1 MLLRILFRNVEIRFG
16 QDGLSASHTAG
27 IMDGTSF
34 MDILGIC
41 CLLVLPDLLLLL
53 FDRYLPWN
61 TMQFRS
67 HVHVELSGYCSMV
80 FASHINVKKSDATL
94 IENQY
99 RVFLILKNFRRLSS
113 KQMFWNFLKRCL
125 NVGLSLFIMLNTW
138 ETPLNWKILTC
149 SSGKFSFR
157 SLPNV
162 P

>member
-1 MLLRILFRNVEIRFG
+1 
-16 QDGLSASHTAG
+16 
-27 IMDGTSF
+27 MDS
-34 MDILGIC
+34 LGIC
-41 CLLVLPDLLLLL
+41 HLLVLPDLLLLL

-61 TMQFRS
+61 TMQFRN

-113 KQMFWNFLKRCL
+113 KTDVLK
-125 NVGLSLFIMLNTW
+125 FP
-138 ETPLNWKILTC
+138 EE
-149 SSGKFSFR
+149 
-157 SLPNV
+157 V